1 MARHRN
7 TDERRAQIVSG
18 LMAVMATHG
27 YERASVA
34 DVAAHA
40 GLTPGLVHYHF
51 KNKLEIL
58 IELVRQLARDHLAV
72 VDGAIGTA
80 SDPSA
85 EIEAFIDVHLG
96 TEQHADPEA
105 LACWVLATAE
115 AVRDKRIRREVEQL
129 LRELATRLE
138 AIIKRG
144 IAAKVFA
151 RIDARAAT
159 AAVLAAIQGYFVM
172 SATARDV
179 IPPGS
184 AARTTLAMVHGL
196 LRPPGGRT

>member
-1 MARHRN
+1 MARQSN
-7 TDERRAQIVSG
+7 TDERRAQIVRG

-27 YERASVA
+27 YEGASVA

-58 IELVRQLARDHLAV
+58 VELVRQLARDHLAL
-72 VDGAIGTA
+72 VDSATSTA
-80 SDPSA
+80 GDPSA
-85 EIEAFIDVHLG
+85 EIKTFIDVHLG
-96 TEQHADPEA
+96 TEQHANPEA

-115 AVRDKRIRREVEQL
+115 AVRDKRIRREVEHL
-129 LRELATRLE
+129 LGELATRLE

-144 IAAKVFA
+144 MAAKVFA
-151 RIDARAAT
+151 RTDARAAT
-159 AAVLAAIQGYFVM
+159 AAVLATIQGYFVM

-196 LRPPGGRT
+196 LGGRS

>member
-1 MARHRN
+1 MSRRSN

-27 YERASVA
+27 YEGASVA

-58 IELVRQLARDHLAV
+58 VELVRQLGRNHLAA
-72 VDGAIGTA
+72 VDGAVGA
-80 SDPSA
+80 ARDPA
-85 EIEAFIDVHLG
+85 AQVKTYIDVHLG
-96 TEQHADPEA
+96 SGQHANPEA

-115 AVRDKRIRREVEQL
+115 AVRDRRIRREVEHVL
-129 LRELATRLE
+129 EELATRLE
-138 AIIKRG
+138 ALITRG
-144 IAAKVFA
+144 IAAKQFV
-151 RIDARAAT
+151 RTDTRAAT
-159 AAVLAAIQGYFVM
+159 AAVLAVIQGYFVM
-172 SATARDV
+172 SATARDL

-184 AARTTLAMVHGL
+184 AARTALAMAHGL
-196 LRPPGGRT
+196 LHKPGGRA

>member
-1 MARHRN
+1 MARHSN
-7 TDERRAQIVSG
+7 TDERRAQIVAG

-34 DVAAHA
+34 DVAKHA

-58 IELVRQLARDHLAV
+58 VELVRQLARDHLAV
-72 VDGAIGTA
+72 VDSAVQGRDATA
-80 SDPSA
+80 DL
-85 EIEAFIDVHLG
+85 EMFIDVHLG
-96 TEQHADPEA
+96 TEQHANPEA

-129 LRELATRLE
+129 LGELATRLE

-144 IAAKVFA
+144 INAKQFA
-151 RIDARAAT
+151 RTDARAAT

-184 AARTTLAMVHGL
+184 AARTTLAMVHGI
-196 LRPPGGRT
+196 LRPPGGRA